1 VVLKLDYEKAYDK
14 VSWNFLFDMLKA
26 RKFDP
31 LWIGWIKQIVTGG
44 SVGIMINGEDSAYF
58 KTGKGLRQGDPL
70 SPFLFNLR
78 GMVFPKCFTKLLKEV

>member
-1 VVLKLDYEKAYDK
+1 
-14 VSWNFLFDMLKA
+14 MLKA

-44 SVGIMINGEDSAYF
+44 SVEIMINGEDSAYF

-70 SPFLFNLR
+70 PPFLFNLV
-78 GMVFPKCFTKLLKEV
+78 GVVFPKCSPKLLKEV